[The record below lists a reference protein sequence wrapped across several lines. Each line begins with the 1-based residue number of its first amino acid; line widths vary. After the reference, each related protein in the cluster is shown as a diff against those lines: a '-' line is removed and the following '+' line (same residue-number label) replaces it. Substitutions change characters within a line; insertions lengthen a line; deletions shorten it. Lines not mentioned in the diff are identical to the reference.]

1 VAYDSGQSFLFTVPY
16 FAPSSIHHS
25 SDPISP
31 DCTTLPIEQHF
42 IFYDCVTQLIFDSDS
57 DSDQCKLPYRY
68 NYVKKLFLD
77 SVFIDEN
84 VLDLSKVQSFIVNTS
99 EWSFENI
106 VTLIKEEMPSVNY
119 LSLNCTYPYM
129 NYQNISLEQIR
140 TLCLPQYGKFEGN
153 DQFDWSRLFP
163 SVERLIVWINSKSQI
178 QFLIYQFKNMISGFF
193 SLDPYYRDERIQ
205 IRRQWLEKHL
215 HRSRG
220 KNIKNFIYQ
229 INNQFLFLLS
239 LWIGENDQV
248 RENFHLQKYQFIFS

>member
-1 VAYDSGQSFLFTVPY
+1 LELIILFCGEGQFVDAYRWERFIIENFPRLLTFNFKFSSWQMDRNVIDQYRRSFWLDKHWYVAYDAGQSFLFTVPY
-16 FAPSSIHHS
+16 FASSSIHYS

-99 EWSFENI
+99 EWSFEKI
-106 VTLIKEEMPSVNY
+106 VTLIKEAMPSVNY

-129 NYQNISLEQIR
+129 NYQNISLYIE
-140 TLCLPQYGKFEGN
+140 
-153 DQFDWSRLFP
+153 
-163 SVERLIVWINSKSQI
+163 
-178 QFLIYQFKNMISGFF
+178 
-193 SLDPYYRDERIQ
+193 
-205 IRRQWLEKHL
+205 
-215 HRSRG
+215 
-220 KNIKNFIYQ
+220 
-229 INNQFLFLLS
+229 
-239 LWIGENDQV
+239 
-248 RENFHLQKYQFIFS
+248 